1 MLLLVMP
8 SMQVSQ
14 FLQQIYQNL
23 TFISTAMTLEQR
35 EMVMDLRDPPNED
48 DDDWEML
55 DDVLRGDSVLDISHE
70 GGELDTLADR
80 IYKNTMYVTFFLC
93 SF

>member
-70 GGELDTLADR
+70 GGELDALGDR
-80 IYKNTMYVTFFLC
+80 IYKNTTYVTFFLC